1 MGLVNAKLSCLTFF
15 VITDPAPTILFL
27 FIVIGATNDELDPIK
42 TLSLILVLLFLIP
55 S

>member
-1 MGLVNAKLSCLTFF
+1 MIARDFFLTFF

-27 FIVIGATNDELDPIK
+27 SMLIGATKEVLDPIN
-42 TLSLILVLLFLIP
+42 TLSDILVFDFLIP

>member
-1 MGLVNAKLSCLTFF
+1 MTFFFTFF

-27 FIVIGATNDELDPIK
+27 LIVTGATKEEFEPIK
-42 TLSLILVLLFLIP
+42 TLSAILVFDFFIP

>member
-1 MGLVNAKLSCLTFF
+1 MILLMLMIFLTFF

-27 FIVIGATNDELDPIK
+27 FIVTGATNEEFEPIK
-42 TLSLILVLLFLIP
+42 TLSAILVFDFFIP